1 LTAVSDPSIQFYL
14 KCQNIE
20 TGDVITYRFAEKVDL
35 LAFGQTLG
43 DKKLAIVDTHI
54 AFYDIELVFNPFASE
69 SVPISAAELNTAL
82 DGRLL

>member
-1 LTAVSDPSIQFYL
+1 MQFFI

-20 TGDVITYRFAEKVDL
+20 TGEVVTYRFAHQADL

-54 AFYDIELVFNPFASE
+54 AFYDIELVFNPFEDE
-69 SVPISAAELNTAL
+69 SVPINAAELNTAL

>member
-1 LTAVSDPSIQFYL
+1 MQFFI

-20 TGDVITYRFAEKVDL
+20 TGEVVTYRFAHQADL
-35 LAFGQTLG
+35 LAFSQQLG
-43 DKKLAIVDTHI
+43 RKKMAIVDTHI
-54 AFYDIELVFNPFASE
+54 AFYDIDLVFNPFDGE

>member
-1 LTAVSDPSIQFYL
+1 MQFFI

-20 TGDVITYRFAEKVDL
+20 TGEVVTYRFAHQADL

-54 AFYDIELVFNPFASE
+54 AFYDIELVFNPFDDE